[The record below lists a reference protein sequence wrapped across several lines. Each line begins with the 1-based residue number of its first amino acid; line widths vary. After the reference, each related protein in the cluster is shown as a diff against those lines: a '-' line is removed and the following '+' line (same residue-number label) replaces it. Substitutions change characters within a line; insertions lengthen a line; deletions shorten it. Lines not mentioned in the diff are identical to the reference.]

1 LKKRKY
7 TNTGDMLF
15 QLIICLVT
23 GVIAF
28 SMLYPFY
35 FCLVQSFNNGYDSRA
50 GGVYW
55 FPRTFTLENYKT
67 VFVNPNITRT
77 FIVTIAR
84 TLIGT
89 IASLLFTAMFAYGLT
104 KKVMFRRFYSVVG
117 LITMY
122 FSGGLIPYYFLI
134 RSLGLLDTFAIYIIP
149 YLLSFYNAL
158 LLMANFRAIPASIE
172 ESALID
178 GARPIYIYWKIILP
192 LSTPILATIA
202 LFNGVWHWNDWFT
215 TAIYTKSQL
224 LNTLPMLLRDIINY
238 ANNQTEIEQHML
250 VHRQNVTVEAVRY
263 ATMMVAVL
271 PITLSYPFLQKYFVK
286 GLLMGS
292 IKA

>member
-1 LKKRKY
+1 
-7 TNTGDMLF
+7 MLF
-15 QLIICLVT
+15 QLIICLIT
-23 GVIAF
+23 GAIAF

-50 GGVYW
+50 GSVYW
-55 FPRTFTLENYKT
+55 FPRAFTLENYKT

-77 FIVTIAR
+77 FIVTAAR
-84 TLIGT
+84 TLIGS

-104 KKVMFRRFYSVVG
+104 KKIMFRRFYSIVG

-122 FSGGLIPYYFLI
+122 FSGGLIPFYFLI
-134 RSLGLLDTFAIYIIP
+134 RSLGLLNTFAVYIIP

-192 LSTPILATIA
+192 LSMPILATVA

-215 TAIYTKSQL
+215 TAIYTKSPL

-263 ATMMVAVL
+263 ATMMVAVV
-271 PITLSYPFLQKYFVK
+271 PITFSYPFLQKYFVK